1 MVLDLL
7 FVINP
12 NVNVHFHLTLSCGLL
27 RLTFHDSYTF
37 FEFSVKV
44 KTIDLARTRTWNP
57 LIRSQM
63 PYPLGRKAVI
73 KGLRLNRH
81 TMCNEDFHQKLL
93 KEILVANSSN

>member
-37 FEFSVKV
+37 FEISVKV

-63 PYPLGRKAVI
+63 PYPLGHKAMH
-73 KGLRLNRH
+73 LNSGCV
-81 TMCNEDFHQKLL
+81 M
-93 KEILVANSSN
+93 